1 MSFFLGKQG
10 PPGPPGL
17 SGPPGPPGPPST
29 SSGPRGPTGPQGP
42 PGLQGPMGPQG
53 PPGNIDDIF
62 AGDRAENAFET
73 IKDRLYPKLFY
84 TSAGE
89 IGLNNN
95 YPESHLHIT
104 SNVDQKNGLI
114 FNRTNKNS
122 KFKISIDEDDQVKLD
137 IGNSVIGSD
146 NIKNNLNNLTINN
159 DLTISNE
166 NNDKNTVINSN
177 NNEIFGNTNF
187 NNDVSINGNTN
198 FNNDVS
204 INGNTNLNND
214 VSINGN
220 FKNKN
225 IDNNKIITDMFL
237 QNKRLYYRASGDT
250 NHYTSFS
257 SDVDGPVIMGN
268 KGSKLSSQMFGDHA
282 TFYNDNVNLLKTT
295 YLNNN
300 PIYFRNTGDKNH
312 GIGLDSS
319 IDGPKMMGYKGVKL
333 STKKDGDYLIL
344 KDNKIDAKKD
354 LHVPKTVPS
363 TAGQL
368 IHMEVWTF
376 NDVERFRHGTNASSY
391 NAFDS
396 RILRKGY
403 QPRSNKSK
411 IFVEIS
417 SYYDASGS
425 GNDKWESEIH
435 VSEGRDQYTS
445 GKGGSRIS
453 IRKYRFQ
460 EANGGGGGARIAPF
474 YQTGIFTNSNTKVK
488 YFHFNVKRES
498 ADDKFHLGRGNY
510 DNVEGTLKI
519 TEYSR

>member
-1 MSFFLGKQG
+1 MVFFETQG

-17 SGPPGPPGPPST
+17 PGPPGPPGPPST

-42 PGLQGPMGPQG
+42 PGIQGPIGPQG

-73 IKDRLYPKLFY
+73 IQDRLYPKLFY

-89 IGLNNN
+89 IGLNND

-122 KFKISIDEDDQVKLD
+122 KFKISIDEDDRVKLD
-137 IGNSVIGSD
+137 IGSSVIGSD
-146 NIKNNLNNLTINN
+146 NIENNLNNLTIKD

-187 NNDVSINGNTN
+187 NNDLSVNGK
-198 FNNDVS
+198 
-204 INGNTNLNND
+204 TNLNND

-237 QNKRLYYRASGDT
+237 QNKRLFYKASGDT
-250 NHYTSFS
+250 NHYTSYS

-268 KGSKLSSQMFGDHA
+268 RGSKLSSQMFGDHA
-282 TFYNDNVNLLKTT
+282 TFYNNNVNLLKTT

-312 GIGLDSS
+312 GIEFDTS
-319 IDGPKMMGYKGVKL
+319 IDGPKMIGNVGIKL
-333 STKKDGDYLIL
+333 STKKKGDYLVL

-368 IHMEVWTF
+368 IHTEVLTF

-391 NAFDS
+391 NAGDS
-396 RILRKGY
+396 RILRQIY

-411 IFVEIS
+411 IFIEIS

-425 GNDKWESEIH
+425 NTDKWESEIH
-435 VSEGRDQYTS
+435 VSENREHYTS

-453 IRKYRFQ
+453 IRKYKFM
-460 EANGGGGGARIAPF
+460 ASGGGARIAPF
-474 YQTGIFTNSNTKVK
+474 YQTGIFINSNTKVK
-488 YFHFNVKRES
+488 YFHFNVKREG
-498 ADDKFHLGRGNY
+498 ADDKFHLGRGNSSNY
-510 DNVEGTLKI
+510 NNIEGTLKI

>member
-1 MSFFLGKQG
+1 MNFLSTQASQG

-17 SGPPGPPGPPST
+17 PGPPGPPGPPST

-42 PGLQGPMGPQG
+42 PGIQGPMGPQG
-53 PPGNIDDIF
+53 APGNIDDIF
-62 AGDRAENAFET
+62 SGKRAENAFET
-73 IKDRLYPKLFY
+73 IKDKLYPKLFY

-89 IGLNNN
+89 IGLNND

-122 KFKISIDEDDQVKLD
+122 KFKLSIDEDDQVKLD
-137 IGNSVIGSD
+137 IGDSVIGSD
-146 NIKNNLNNLTINN
+146 NIENNLNNLTIKN
-159 DLTISNE
+159 DLTIANE
-166 NNDKNTVINSN
+166 NSDQNTVINSN

-187 NNDVSINGNTN
+187 NNDVSVNGN
-198 FNNDVS
+198 
-204 INGNTNLNND
+204 

-220 FKNKN
+220 F
-225 IDNNKIITDMFL
+225 ITGMFL
-237 QNKRLYYRASGDT
+237 QNNKLYYRASGDT

-257 SDVDGPVIMGN
+257 GDVDGPVIMGN
-268 KGSKLSSQMFGDHA
+268 RGSKLSSQMFGDHA
-282 TFYNDNVNLLKTT
+282 TFFNGNVNLLKTT
-295 YLNNN
+295 YLNDN
-300 PIYFRNTGDKNH
+300 PIYFRNTGDKYH
-312 GIGLDSS
+312 GIEFIKNPDL
-319 IDGPKMMGYKGVKL
+319 DGPNIFGHKGVKL
-333 STKKDGDYLIL
+333 STKRNGDYLVL

-363 TAGQL
+363 TPGQL

-376 NDVERFRHGTNASSY
+376 KDVEWFRHGTNASSY
-391 NAFDS
+391 NAGDS
-396 RILRKGY
+396 RILRKIY

-411 IFVEIS
+411 IFIEIS

-425 GNDKWESEIH
+425 NTDKWESEIH
-435 VSEGRDQYTS
+435 VSENREHYTE

-453 IRKYRFQ
+453 IRKYKFM
-460 EANGGGGGARIAPF
+460 ASGGGARIAPF

-488 YFHFNVKRES
+488 YFHFNVKREG
-498 ADDKFHLGRGNY
+498 ADDKFKLARGNS
-510 DNVEGTLKI
+510 NNTLRRWEGTLKI

>member
-1 MSFFLGKQG
+1 MVFFETQG

-17 SGPPGPPGPPST
+17 PGPPGPPGPPST

-42 PGLQGPMGPQG
+42 PGIQGPIGPQG

-73 IKDRLYPKLFY
+73 IQDRLYPKLFY

-89 IGLNNN
+89 IGLNND

-137 IGNSVIGSD
+137 IGSSVIGSD
-146 NIKNNLNNLTINN
+146 NIKNNLNNLTIKD

-187 NNDVSINGNTN
+187 NNDLSVNGKTN

-204 INGNTNLNND
+204 IN
-214 VSINGN
+214 SN

-257 SDVDGPVIMGN
+257 GDVDGPVIMGN
-268 KGSKLSSQMFGDHA
+268 RGSKLSSQMFGDHA
-282 TFYNDNVNLLKTT
+282 TFFNGNVNLLKNT
-295 YLNNN
+295 YLNDN
-300 PIYFRNTGDKNH
+300 PIYFRNTGDIYH
-312 GIGLDSS
+312 GIEYIKYPDL
-319 IDGPKMMGYKGVKL
+319 DGPNIFGHRGVKL
-333 STKKDGDYLIL
+333 STKRNGDYLVL

-368 IHMEVWTF
+368 INMEIRRLTEVEWINAYVEKNKAQRVF
-376 NDVERFRHGTNASSY
+376 NEH
-391 NAFDS
+391 S
-396 RILRKGY
+396 RLLRQSY

-425 GNDKWESEIH
+425 NTDEWESEIH

-445 GKGGSRIS
+445 GRGGPRIS
-453 IRKYRFQ
+453 LRRIKFM
-460 EANGGGGGARIAPF
+460 ASGGGARKSPF
-474 YQTGIFTNSNTKVK
+474 YQSGIFDNSNTKLK
-488 YFHFNVKRES
+488 WFHFNVKEEKD
-498 ADDKFHLGRGNY
+498 ADDRFTLGRGTDTKY
-510 DNVEGTLKI
+510 RNVEGTLKI
-519 TEYSR
+519 TEISR

>member
-1 MSFFLGKQG
+1 MVFFQTQG

-17 SGPPGPPGPPST
+17 PGPPGPPGPPST

-73 IKDRLYPKLFY
+73 IQDRLYPKLFY
-84 TSAGE
+84 NSAGE
-89 IGLNNN
+89 IGLNND

-122 KFKISIDEDDQVKLD
+122 KFKISIDEDDRVKLD
-137 IGNSVIGSD
+137 IGSSVIGSD
-146 NIKNNLNNLTINN
+146 NIENNLNNLTIKN
-159 DLTISNE
+159 DLTIANE
-166 NNDKNTVINSN
+166 NSDQNTVINSD

-187 NNDVSINGNTN
+187 NNDVSIN
-198 FNNDVS
+198 S
-204 INGNTNLNND
+204 
-214 VSINGN
+214 N

-237 QNKRLYYRASGDT
+237 QNKRLFYRASGDT

-257 SDVDGPVIMGN
+257 VDVDGPVIMGN
-268 KGSKLSSQMFGDHA
+268 RGSKLSSQMFGDHA
-282 TFYNDNVNLLKTT
+282 TFFNGNVNLLKTT
-295 YLNNN
+295 YLNDN
-300 PIYFRNTGDKNH
+300 PIYFRNTGDKYH
-312 GIGLDSS
+312 GIEFIKNPDL
-319 IDGPKMMGYKGVKL
+319 DGPNIFGHKGVKL
-333 STKKDGDYLIL
+333 STKRNGDYLIL

-354 LHVPKTVPS
+354 LHVPRTVPS

-368 IHMEVWTF
+368 IHTEVWTF

-391 NAFDS
+391 DAGDS
-396 RILRKGY
+396 RFLRKDY
-403 QPRSNKSK
+403 QPRSDKSK
-411 IFVEIS
+411 IFIEIS

-435 VSEGRDQYTS
+435 ISENREHYTE

-474 YQTGIFTNSNTKVK
+474 YQTGIFDNSNTKLK
-488 YFHFNVKRES
+488 YFHFNVKRED
-498 ADDKFHLGRGNY
+498 ADDKFHLGRGNSSNY
-510 DNVEGTLKI
+510 NNIEGTLKI
-519 TEYSR
+519 TEYAR

>member
-1 MSFFLGKQG
+1 MTDQL
-10 PPGPPGL
+10 L
-17 SGPPGPPGPPST
+17 WVIEDLNY
-29 SSGPRGPTGPQGP
+29 
-42 PGLQGPMGPQG
+42 LQK
-53 PPGNIDDIF
+53 
-62 AGDRAENAFET
+62 E
-73 IKDRLYPKLFY
+73 
-84 TSAGE
+84 
-89 IGLNNN
+89 
-95 YPESHLHIT
+95 
-104 SNVDQKNGLI
+104 
-114 FNRTNKNS
+114 
-122 KFKISIDEDDQVKLD
+122 
-137 IGNSVIGSD
+137 
-146 NIKNNLNNLTINN
+146 
-159 DLTISNE
+159 
-166 NNDKNTVINSN
+166 
-177 NNEIFGNTNF
+177 
-187 NNDVSINGNTN
+187 
-198 FNNDVS
+198 
-204 INGNTNLNND
+204 
-214 VSINGN
+214 
-220 FKNKN
+220 
-225 IDNNKIITDMFL
+225 
-237 QNKRLYYRASGDT
+237 
-250 NHYTSFS
+250 
-257 SDVDGPVIMGN
+257 
-268 KGSKLSSQMFGDHA
+268 FGDHA
-282 TFYNDNVNLLKTT
+282 TFYNGNVNLLKTT

-300 PIYFRNTGDKNH
+300 PIYFRNTDDKNH
-312 GIGLDSS
+312 GIGYDSS

-333 STKKDGDYLIL
+333 STKKDGDYLVL

-396 RILRKGY
+396 RILRKIY

-460 EANGGGGGARIAPF
+460 SANGGGGGARIAPF

-498 ADDKFHLGRGNY
+498 ADDKFHLARGNY
-510 DNVEGTLKI
+510 DNIEGTLKI

>member
-1 MSFFLGKQG
+1 MSFFFGKQG

-62 AGDRAENAFET
+62 AGERAENAFET
-73 IKDRLYPKLFY
+73 IQDRLYPKLFY

-122 KFKISIDEDDQVKLD
+122 KFKISIDEDDRVKLD
-137 IGNSVIGSD
+137 IGSSVIGSD
-146 NIKNNLNNLTINN
+146 NIENNLNNLTIKDN
-159 DLTISNE
+159 LTISNG
-166 NNDKNTVINSN
+166 DQKSVINSK
-177 NNEIFGNTNF
+177 NNEIYGNTNF
-187 NNDVSINGNTN
+187 NNDVS
-198 FNNDVS
+198 V
-204 INGNTNLNND
+204 
-214 VSINGN
+214 NGN

-257 SDVDGPVIMGN
+257 SDVDGPVIMGYR
-268 KGSKLSSQMFGDHA
+268 GSKLSSQMFGDHA
-282 TFYNDNVNLLKTT
+282 TFYNGNVNLLKNT
-295 YLNNN
+295 YLNDNRL
-300 PIYFRNTGDKNH
+300 YFRKTGDKYH
-312 GIGLDSS
+312 GIEYIKNPDL
-319 IDGPKMMGYKGVKL
+319 DGPNIFGHRGVKL
-333 STKKDGDYLIL
+333 STKKNGDYLVL

-376 NDVERFRHGTNASSY
+376 KDIDRERHGTNASSY
-391 NAFDS
+391 GAGDS
-396 RILRKGY
+396 RILRKAY

-411 IFVEIS
+411 IFIEIS
-417 SYYDASGS
+417 SYYDVSGS

-435 VSEGRDQYTS
+435 VSEGRDNYTS
-445 GKGGSRIS
+445 GKGGYRIS
-453 IRKYRFQ
+453 LRKYRFQ
-460 EANGGGGGARIAPF
+460 SANGGGGGARIAPF

-498 ADDKFHLGRGNY
+498 ADDEFKIGRGSKY

>member
-29 SSGPRGPTGPQGP
+29 SSGPRGPVGPQGP

-62 AGDRAENAFET
+62 AGDRAENAFQT
-73 IKDRLYPKLFY
+73 IQDRLYPKLFY

-122 KFKISIDEDDQVKLD
+122 KFKISIDEDDRVKLD
-137 IGNSVIGSD
+137 IGSSVIGSD
-146 NIKNNLNNLTINN
+146 NIENNLNNLTINN
-159 DLTISNE
+159 DLTISN
-166 NNDKNTVINSN
+166 NDQKTVINSK
-177 NNEIFGNTNF
+177 NNEFYGNTNF
-187 NNDVSINGNTN
+187 
-198 FNNDVS
+198 
-204 INGNTNLNND
+204 NND

-225 IDNNKIITDMFL
+225 IDDNKIITDMFL

-268 KGSKLSSQMFGDHA
+268 RGSKLSSQMFGDHA
-282 TFYNDNVNLLKTT
+282 TFFNGNVNLLKNT
-295 YLNNN
+295 YLNDN
-300 PIYFRNTGDKNH
+300 PIYFRNTGDIYH
-312 GIGLDSS
+312 GIEYIKYPDL
-319 IDGPKMMGYKGVKL
+319 DGPNIFGHRGVKL
-333 STKKDGDYLIL
+333 STKRNGDYLVL

-368 IHMEVWTF
+368 IHMEILRLTEVEWINPYVEKDSAYRTF
-376 NDVERFRHGTNASSY
+376 NQAS
-391 NAFDS
+391 
-396 RILRKGY
+396 RLLRQSY

-417 SYYDASGS
+417 SYYDATGS
-425 GNDKWESEIH
+425 GNDEWESEIH

-445 GKGGSRIS
+445 GRGGPRIS
-453 IRKYRFQ
+453 LRRLKFQ
-460 EANGGGGGARIAPF
+460 QANGGGGGARKSPF
-474 YQTGIFTNSNTKVK
+474 YQSGIFDNSNTKLK
-488 YFHFNVKRES
+488 YFHFNVKEQDD
-498 ADDKFHLGRGNY
+498 ADDRFTLGRGT
-510 DNVEGTLKI
+510 DTRWRNVEGTFKI
-519 TEYSR
+519 TEISR

>member
-1 MSFFLGKQG
+1 MNILSSQG

-17 SGPPGPPGPPST
+17 PGPPGPPGPPST
-29 SSGPRGPTGPQGP
+29 SSGPRGPTGSQGP
-42 PGLQGPMGPQG
+42 PGIQGPMGPQG
-53 PPGNIDDIF
+53 APGNIDDIF

-73 IKDRLYPKLFY
+73 IKDKLYPKLFY

-89 IGLNNN
+89 IGLNND

-114 FNRTNKNS
+114 FDRTNKNS
-122 KFKISIDEDDQVKLD
+122 KFKLSIDEDDKVILN
-137 IGNSVIGSD
+137 IGDSIIGSD
-146 NIKNNLNNLTINN
+146 NTQNNLNNLTIKN
-159 DLTISNE
+159 DLTITNE
-166 NNDKNTVINSN
+166 NSDQNTVINSD

-187 NNDVSINGNTN
+187 NNDVSVNGN
-198 FNNDVS
+198 
-204 INGNTNLNND
+204 

-225 IDNNKIITDMFL
+225 IDNNKIISDMFL
-237 QNKRLYYRASGDT
+237 QNNKLYYRASGDT

-257 SDVDGPVIMGN
+257 EDVDGPVIMGN
-268 KGSKLSSQMFGDHA
+268 RGSKLSSQMFGDHA

-300 PIYFRNTGDKNH
+300 PIYFRNTGDNNH
-312 GIGLDSS
+312 GIEFDTS
-319 IDGPKMMGYKGVKL
+319 IDGPKMIGNKGIKL
-333 STKKDGDYLIL
+333 STKKKGDYLVL

-368 IHMEVWTF
+368 IHTEVWTF

-391 NAFDS
+391 NADDS
-396 RILRKGY
+396 RIFRKIY
-403 QPRSNKSK
+403 LPRSHKSK
-411 IFVEIS
+411 FFIEIS

-435 VSEGRDQYTS
+435 ISENKEHYTS

-460 EANGGGGGARIAPF
+460 TGNGGGGGARIAPF
-474 YQTGIFTNSNTKVK
+474 YQTGIFNNSNTKIK
-488 YFHFNVKRES
+488 YFHFNVKREG
-498 ADDKFHLGRGNY
+498 ADDKFHLGRGNSSNY
-510 DNVEGTLKI
+510 NNIEGTLKI
-519 TEYSR
+519 TEYAR

>member
-62 AGDRAENAFET
+62 AGERAENAFET
-73 IKDRLYPKLFY
+73 IQDRLYPKLFY

-122 KFKISIDEDDQVKLD
+122 KFKISIDEDDRVKLD
-137 IGNSVIGSD
+137 IGSSVIGSD
-146 NIKNNLNNLTINN
+146 NIENNLNNLTIKN
-159 DLTISNE
+159 DLTISNG
-166 NNDKNTVINSN
+166 DQKSVINSK
-177 NNEIFGNTNF
+177 NNEIYGNTNF
-187 NNDVSINGNTN
+187 NNDVS
-198 FNNDVS
+198 V
-204 INGNTNLNND
+204 
-214 VSINGN
+214 NGN

-257 SDVDGPVIMGN
+257 RDVDGPVIMGN
-268 KGSKLSSQMFGDHA
+268 RGSKLSSQMFGDHA
-282 TFYNDNVNLLKTT
+282 TFFNGNVNLLKTT
-295 YLNNN
+295 YLNDN
-300 PIYFRNTGDKNH
+300 PIYFRNTGDKYH
-312 GIGLDSS
+312 GIEYIKYPDL
-319 IDGPKMMGYKGVKL
+319 DGPNIFGHKGVKL
-333 STKKDGDYLIL
+333 STKKNGDYLVL

-368 IHMEVWTF
+368 IHTEVLTF

-391 NAFDS
+391 GEGHS
-396 RILRKGY
+396 RILRQIY

-411 IFVEIS
+411 IFIEIS
-417 SYYDASGS
+417 SYYDATGS

-435 VSEGRDQYTS
+435 ISENREHYTS

-453 IRKYRFQ
+453 IRKYKFQ
-460 EANGGGGGARIAPF
+460 QANGGGGGARIAPL

-488 YFHFNVKRES
+488 YFHFNIKREG
-498 ADDKFHLGRGNY
+498 ADDKFHLGRGNSSNY
-510 DNVEGTLKI
+510 NNIEGTLKI